1 MAPALRD
8 AAESAAS
15 VQRLPV
21 APLRPPVRAAA
32 VVSAQRV
39 FDPALEE
46 RPAVPLER
54 PVLGPAP
61 ECAAALLV
69 AVSPEV
75 SLDWPAL
82 RAAVSLGQLAAR
94 SDWVARVADL
104 AVRQGAR
111 SAPRVKLA
119 RHVL

>member
-54 PVLGPAP
+54 PVLGPAR
-61 ECAAALLV
+61 ECAEAVLE
-69 AVSPEV
+69 AVS
-75 SLDWPAL
+75 S
-82 RAAVSLGQLAAR
+82 AVSLGKLAAR